1 MRKAGMSGLLAL
13 TMVVAAISG
22 APPASADPAQGGE
35 AYAFGATVTVTDQEL
50 LPPTPEA
57 SASAP
62 AFPAD
67 ASETLV
73 PIPADPLAVNGTLI
87 ASASLHRNADIT
99 SALEVETQS
108 LAGPYNAR
116 AVGQAEDVEVLIDA
130 VATDVP
136 LVEADLLRSEVVA
149 KCTGT
154 TVEYSANSEA
164 ANLVVAGDNSLG
176 GVVNDIIDQLFP
188 GLDPLDPLVNL
199 EENVVTPIPGGLSV
213 DALVVTVLE
222 AADAEVGLVQARIGH
237 AELSGVTCG
246 PLPQCSD
253 TADNDGDGVID
264 ADDPGCHSDGDPD
277 NPDSYDPNDDDETD
291 GLPRTD
297 APECSD
303 IIDNDGDGVADI
315 DDPDCHTDGDAQNP
329 DSYDPND
336 DSEAGPTVEDAGLPR
351 TGASVP
357 TAAAAGLGVAA
368 LALLALRRRTAV

>member
-13 TMVVAAISG
+13 TMAVAMVSG
-22 APPASADPAQGGE
+22 APPASADPARGGD
-35 AYAFGATVTVTDQEL
+35 AYAFGAKVTVTDQEL

-67 ASETLV
+67 ASETLL

-87 ASASLHRNADIT
+87 ASASVHQPADLT
-99 SALEVETQS
+99 SQLEVEAQS
-108 LAGPYNAR
+108 VAGPYNAR

-130 VATDVP
+130 IATDVP
-136 LVEADLLRSEVVA
+136 LVEADVLRSEVVA
-149 KCTGT
+149 KCVGS
-154 TVEYSANSEA
+154 TVQYSANSEA
-164 ANLVVAGDNSLG
+164 VNLVVAGDNTLG

-222 AADAEVGLVQARIGH
+222 AADADLGLVQARIGH

-246 PLPQCSD
+246 ALPQCSD
-253 TADNDGDGVID
+253 TTDNDGDGVID
-264 ADDPGCHSDGDPD
+264 ADDPGCHSDGDPN
-277 NPDSYDPNDDDETD
+277 NPDSYDPNDNDETD

-297 APECSD
+297 SPECSD
-303 IIDNDGDGVADI
+303 GIDNDGDGVSDI
-315 DDPDCHTDGDAQNP
+315 DDPDCHVDGDAQNP

-336 DSEAGPTVEDAGLPR
+336 DSEAGPTVSDDGLPR
-351 TGASVP
+351 TGVSVP
-357 TAAAAGLGVAA
+357 TAAAAGLGAAA
-368 LALLALRRRTAV
+368 LALLALRRRAAV

>member
-13 TMVVAAISG
+13 TMVVAMVSG
-22 APPASADPAQGGE
+22 APPASADPALGGD

-87 ASASLHRNADIT
+87 ASGSVHQTADLD
-99 SALEVETQS
+99 SELEVEAQS
-108 LAGPYNAR
+108 VAGPYNAR

-130 VATDVP
+130 IATDVP
-136 LVEADLLRSEVVA
+136 LVEADVLRSEVVA
-149 KCTGT
+149 KCVGDA
-154 TVEYSANSEA
+154 VQYSANSEA
-164 ANLVVAGDNSLG
+164 VNLVVAGDNTLG

-199 EENVVTPIPGGLSV
+199 EENVVTEIPGGLSV

-246 PLPQCSD
+246 ALPQCSD
-253 TADNDGDGVID
+253 TTDNDGDGVID

-303 IIDNDGDGVADI
+303 GIDNDGDGVSDI
-315 DDPDCHTDGDAQNP
+315 DDPDCHVDGDAQNP

-336 DSEAGPTVEDAGLPR
+336 DSEAGPTVSDEGLPR

-357 TAAAAGLGVAA
+357 TAVAAGLGAAA
-368 LALLALRRRTAV
+368 LALLALRRRTAL